1 MEKWS
6 YLDSEDKLV
15 CETVYDPSIVLSENE
30 IDRQDAPEHGKYRTS
45 RPAQLVKVASVD
57 MDHVVALK
65 NQGYDLMSPDPA
77 EFRRALVYI
86 QNHEPHW
93 LTVNG
98 KPFATWRP
106 KWV

>member
-1 MEKWS
+1 MEKMS
-6 YLDSEDKLV
+6 YIESEDKLV
-15 CETVYDPSIVLSENE
+15 IETIYDPTKTLEANE
-30 IDRQDAPEHGKYRTS
+30 ADRQDRPEHGKYRTV
-45 RPAQLVKVASVD
+45 RDTQLVKVASVD
-57 MDHVVALK
+57 MDHIVALK
-65 NQGYDLMSPDPA
+65 NQGYDLLSADPD

-86 QNHEPHW
+86 QNNEPHW